1 MIYKVNF
8 FILFTFIVSAKS
20 MVYGISKTVH
30 VIKVRFKTSQ
40 YARHLESGIISL
52 KKTKKTVHVIKVRF
66 RTSQYARH
74 LESGIIG
81 LWSGG
86 GWGEGGVRG
95 REET

>member
-1 MIYKVNF
+1 MIYKVTFFVF

-40 YARHLESGIISL
+40 YARHLESGII
-52 KKTKKTVHVIKVRF
+52 
-66 RTSQYARH
+66 
-74 LESGIIG
+74 G